1 MDGGLPHRPGRCTG
15 ARAAGAQVRPRG
27 GGLAAPRGRMPL
39 RATPWL
45 LALIVALGILLLLF
59 GVSLLLVL
67 AFDQLAVHR
76 LPALTR
82 ILRCS

>member
-1 MDGGLPHRPGRCTG
+1 
-15 ARAAGAQVRPRG
+15 
-27 GGLAAPRGRMPL
+27 MPL